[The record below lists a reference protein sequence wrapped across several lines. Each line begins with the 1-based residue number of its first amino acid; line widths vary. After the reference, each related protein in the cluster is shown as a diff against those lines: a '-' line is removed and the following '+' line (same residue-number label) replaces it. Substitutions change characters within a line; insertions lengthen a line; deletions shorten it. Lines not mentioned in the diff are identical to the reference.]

1 MKKLLV
7 VVGTRPNF
15 IKVTRM
21 RAVAA
26 ARGDWQV
33 KLVHTGQH
41 FDDRMST
48 VFFEQFGLVPDHWLG
63 IAPGTPNTQMAH
75 IMLGLERVAQEV
87 GYVGGFVLDGGWIPA
102 VGARRFGLPR
112 LNIAAGLST
121 RGFRLRLADFFAR

>member
-26 ARGDWQV
+26 QRGDWEV
-33 KLVHTGQH
+33 RLVHTGQH
-41 FDDRMST
+41 FDERMST

-63 IAPGTPNTQMAH
+63 IP
-75 IMLGLERVAQEV
+75 R
-87 GYVGGFVLDGGWIPA
+87 
-102 VGARRFGLPR
+102 ARR
-112 LNIAAGLST
+112 T
-121 RGFRLRLADFFAR
+121 RRWRTSCWAWSRWWCRIGRMP